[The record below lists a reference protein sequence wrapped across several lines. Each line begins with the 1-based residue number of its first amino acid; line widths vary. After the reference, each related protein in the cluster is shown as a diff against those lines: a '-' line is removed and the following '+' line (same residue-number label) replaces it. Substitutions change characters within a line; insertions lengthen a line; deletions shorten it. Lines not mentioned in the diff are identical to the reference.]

1 VDVMGVSCD
10 SFDERT
16 GEYFLGSESVCGLC

>member
-1 VDVMGVSCD
+1 LKEWGGFVDVMGVSCD

-16 GEYFLGSESVCGLC
+16 GEYFRG